1 MKVDGDCLSLT
12 EGSES
17 CRLTAYPDP
26 VGIWTIGYGHTGPD
40 VYPGLVIT
48 PERAVELLRQDM
60 ANAEHA
66 VNAYV
71 TAPLTQHQFDALVD
85 FTFNVGA
92 GNFLHSS
99 LLKYLNAKDYTAAQG
114 EFQRWDFAN
123 GKKLPGLTARRAA
136 EAALF
141 SKE

>member
-40 VYPGLVIT
+40 VHPGLVIT
-48 PERAVELLRQDM
+48 REQAESLLEMDLAHAEL
-60 ANAEHA
+60 A
-66 VNAYV
+66 VNTYV
-71 TAPLTQHQFDALVD
+71 KVPLTQHQFDALVD

-92 GNFLHSS
+92 GNFFNSS
-99 LLKYLNAKDYTAAQG
+99 LLKYLNEKNYVAADG
-114 EFQRWDFAN
+114 EFKRWDLAE

-141 SKE
+141 AKD